1 MAEKSNLN
9 PQTTDNYSPL
19 GDLATMALRSF
30 GDFSSRKIQGAAE
43 LMFVMFA
50 NQLIE
55 EVRQHPYWP
64 DDTPIDYYKSA
75 TETREIPDMIMVAGL
90 LYMYAMQQKS
100 QIAPTY
106 GQAYARTMNQ
116 VLWNRLN
123 GNTAIQLRV
132 QDNGSNENYEQGSAS
147 TINGLVSDTDGNVTS
162 T

>member
-1 MAEKSNLN
+1 
-9 PQTTDNYSPL
+9 
-19 GDLATMALRSF
+19 
-30 GDFSSRKIQGAAE
+30 
-43 LMFVMFA
+43 
-50 NQLIE
+50 
-55 EVRQHPYWP
+55 
-64 DDTPIDYYKSA
+64 
-75 TETREIPDMIMVAGL
+75 
-90 LYMYAMQQKS
+90 MQQKS